1 MVPLA
6 RREQFRSEQLPS
18 LLWLPYLV
26 ILGFKGKGG
35 RERELLILLY
45 LSHYSYLCLFS
56 IKGLLVIEALIFLCF
71 ETLPLDL

>member
-6 RREQFRSEQLPS
+6 RREQFRSEHLPS

-26 ILGFKGKGG
+26 TLGFKYKGE
-35 RERELLILLY
+35 RERELLILLNF
-45 LSHYSYLCLFS
+45 SHYSYLCLFS

-71 ETLPLDL
+71 EMLPLDL